1 MGSWTLRHWAVALA
15 AALFTAVVIGVP
27 TGVIPTSFYTRMT
40 PVLWWN
46 YPTWAAASVL
56 EGLLAATFVRAGGPQ
71 PPANPTR
78 TGRRS
83 AKAVIGGL
91 LSAFAV
97 GCPIC
102 NKLVVLAIGVS
113 GALTYWAPAQPVLA
127 VISVGLLG
135 YGLSRRLRTATSCPV
150 PRAAQPVPFGDY
162 HADVDQLPAGGSEPQ
177 REKTCGS

>member
-15 AALFTAVVIGVP
+15 VTLFVAVVIGVP

-56 EGLLAATFVRAGGPQ
+56 EGLLAATYLRAGGT
-71 PPANPTR
+71 PPSANAAR

-83 AKAVIGGL
+83 AKAVVGGI

-97 GCPIC
+97 GCPVC
-102 NKLVVLAIGVS
+102 NKLIVLAIGVS
-113 GALTYWAPAQPVLA
+113 GALTYWAPAQPALA
-127 VISVGLLG
+127 VVSVALLA
-135 YGLSRRLRTATSCPV
+135 YGLQRRLRAAASCPA
-150 PRAAQPVPFGDY
+150 PRAARPVPFDDY
-162 HADVDQLPAGGSEPQ
+162 HADGDELPAGG
-177 REKTCGS
+177 RESRRERACGS